1 MKIKNTHYFGAAL
14 IFLFSMSLYSCDVL
28 QQLEANLPS
37 ESSQLTDVE
46 IREGLTDALR
56 VGLNNAVSQASVT
69 DGFYENDDIFVKF
82 PVEAYKVREAAL
94 DFHLDGQV
102 EKFEETLN
110 RAAEKA
116 AAEVKPVF
124 MKALTEMTFAD
135 ARGILRGE
143 DNAATEYFKRKTY
156 SELVQICYPKVESV
170 TSEVQLT
177 KHWEPIINVYNK
189 ARLITG
195 DPEINPDL
203 NDYVTKKTIDGL
215 FFLIEEEE
223 KQIRKDPAK
232 RVTEILKKV
241 FGSV

>member
-1 MKIKNTHYFGAAL
+1 MRIKFTHYFGFFL
-14 IFLFSMSLYSCDVL
+14 IFLFSISFYSCEVL
-28 QQLEANLPS
+28 QQLETNLPS
-37 ESSQLTDVE
+37 QSAQLTDVE

-56 VGLNNAVSQASVT
+56 IGLNNAVNQASVT
-69 DGFYENDDIFVKF
+69 DGFYKNDEIFVKF
-82 PVEAYKVREAAL
+82 PVEAYKVREVAL
-94 DFHLDGQV
+94 NFHLDGQV
-102 EKFEETLN
+102 NKFEETLN

-124 MKALTEMTFAD
+124 MKALTEMTFSD

-143 DNAATEYFKRKTY
+143 ENAATEYFKRKTY
-156 SELVQICYPKVESV
+156 DELVQICYPKVESV
-170 TSEVQLT
+170 TSEVKLT
-177 KHWEPIINVYNK
+177 KHWEPIIKVYNK
-189 ARLITG
+189 ARIISG
-195 DPEINPDL
+195 DPEVNPDL

-215 FFLIEEEE
+215 FFLIENEE